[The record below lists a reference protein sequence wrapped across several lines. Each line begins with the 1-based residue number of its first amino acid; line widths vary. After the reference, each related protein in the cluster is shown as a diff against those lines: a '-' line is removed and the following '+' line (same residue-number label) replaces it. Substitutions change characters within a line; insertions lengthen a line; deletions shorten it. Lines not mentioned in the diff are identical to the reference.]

1 MEKRV
6 MTTLQKRPLWLN
18 VFGLAT
24 LLLFALGAYLGLVVS
39 PIDQNQGDLIRIMY
53 AHVSAAWVCFLAVAI
68 SAVFGM
74 LYLWRSKPMD
84 DVHAVAHSE
93 SALLFAALT
102 IIGGMTY
109 SKPTLNVFWDWDP
122 KLTLT
127 ALLTALLVGYFIVRG
142 LIDDPTRRGRVSAV
156 VSIIVLASLPFNWM
170 AAEWFRTLHPTK
182 SFDVAVEG
190 VSSTMDPTMR
200 WILLFNV
207 AVAALV
213 YAYFVL
219 ERVRIGRIEAKVL
232 EQAEPK
238 IKGEVVRV

>member
-1 MEKRV
+1 
-6 MTTLQKRPLWLN
+6 MTKTQKRPLWLT

-24 LLLFALGAYLGLVVS
+24 LVLFGVGMYLGLVVS
-39 PIDQNQGDLIRIMY
+39 PQDQNQGDLIRIMY

-84 DVHAVAHSE
+84 DVRAVAHSE

-142 LIDDPTRRGRVSAV
+142 LIDDPIRRGRVSAV

-182 SFDVAVEG
+182 SFDVAAEG

-238 IKGEVVRV
+238 VKGEVVRV